1 MDYARMSTTLASLR
15 PAPTAATIAV
25 VGAAAILGAYF
36 FEFVLKLPPCPLCL
50 EQRIPYYIAIP
61 LALVVAWGAGQ
72 GAPRGFVRLGFLLLA
87 AAMLVGGALAVY
99 HAGIEWKFW
108 PGPSECSGPLPSLGG
123 GGGLLQQMETTRV
136 VRCDEAAW
144 RLFGLSLA
152 GYNALISGALA
163 AIALVAAFRPA
174 AR

>member
-1 MDYARMSTTLASLR
+1 MSTTAASIR
-15 PAPTAATIAV
+15 PVP
-25 VGAAAILGAYF
+25 AAAAIAAVGIATILGAYF

-61 LALVVAWGAGQ
+61 LALVVAWGAAQ
-72 GAPRGFVRLGFLLLA
+72 GAPRGFVRLGFVLLA
-87 AAMLVGGALAVY
+87 IAMLVGGGIAVY

-108 PGPSECSGPLPSLGG
+108 PGPAECSGPLPPLGG
-123 GGGLLQQMETTRV
+123 GGGLLQQIETTSL

-144 RLFGLSLA
+144 RLFGISLA
-152 GYNALISGALA
+152 GYNVLISAALA
-163 AIALVAAFRPA
+163 AIAVAAALKPA